1 MRADQRAI
9 VLEIYQALEKLGASP
24 ELLSAVGSWGDTM
37 DDATTLRQLQAF
49 NRTGSIFDRVICR
62 RMDAGH

>member
-9 VLEIYQALEKLGASP
+9 VLEIYEALEKLGASP

-37 DDATTLRQLQAF
+37 DDATTLRHLQAF

-62 RMDAGH
+62 RIEAGH